1 LTTFIN
7 LLIYAL
13 AMDYKKILD
22 YLYGMESPKIKL
34 GLGRVQ
40 NLLGGIGNP
49 EKNLKCIHVAG
60 TNGKGSVCAIIFYI
74 LREAGY
80 KVGMYT
86 SPHLKKFNE
95 RIRVDNHFITDKEI
109 VDYFLK
115 VKPYITNQSFFEI
128 TTAMAFLYFKENN
141 VDYAVLEVGLG
152 GRLDATNVVTP
163 LISVIT
169 NIGLEHTDLLGNTVE
184 KIAFE
189 KAGIIKQN
197 VPVITGV
204 KGNALKVIKK
214 IAKQRKAPLTIPKQ
228 FGYVNFKNLNGT
240 FQQENKDIAL
250 TTIEILIKNNLIKL
264 NETQI
269 QNGIKK
275 TEWPG
280 RMDFIEKNVLI
291 DGAHNP
297 DGFKVLKKE
306 LLIFEE
312 TRKIQ
317 NFIFVVGAQST
328 KDINEMLKIINPLV
342 SSIIFTK
349 SDNPKASKPQE
360 LLRIFNKI
368 NYNKKSKAK
377 IINNPKNALDYARKI
392 IKKNE
397 LIVATGSIYMIGEVI

>member
-1 LTTFIN
+1 
-7 LLIYAL
+7 
-13 AMDYKKILD
+13 MDYKKILD

-368 NYNKKSKAK
+368 NCNKKSKAK